1 MKYLSSFLFL
11 IFVLRFHTRSFEF
24 PIHLHTPQK
33 DLSTWSHTNIY
44 LLVPVPEDV
53 LRGLGALLHHA
64 GQVHRG
70 SLLNEDARAAQDLGV
85 RLCNE
90 NFYNLSKPSNSQ
102 LLQRFKDNISTFII
116 NSVEIAL
123 PLLPLYCILNI
134 FAKYFVAPTG
144 AQ

>member
-11 IFVLRFHTRSFEF
+11 IFVLRFHIRSFEF
-24 PIHLHTPQK
+24 PVHLHTPQK
-33 DLSTWSHTNIY
+33 DLSTQSVHTNVY

-70 SLLNEDARAAQDLGV
+70 SLLDEDAGAAQDLGV

-123 PLLPLYCILNI
+123 PLSPLYCILI
-134 FAKYFVAPTG
+134 FAK
-144 AQ
+144 